1 MRDEGG
7 HPNRP
12 DDRIPSTALARLALV
27 LRSGTLLI
35 AMAYI
40 GLYLFLAWFR
50 VRYPFE
56 LEWMEGGSV
65 EHVRRLL
72 AGQQIYV
79 APSLDFI
86 PYPYPPFYYYV
97 SAAAAR
103 LCGLKLESLRLVSM
117 IASLIAFV
125 TIFLFVKRE
134 TGNGYAGGLAAGMFA
149 ATFRI
154 GGAWFDIARVD
165 SLFLM
170 LLLIGLYIVR
180 FQTAYAPLVCAGLLF
195 SLAILTKQTALIVTA
210 PVIGYVALTDWRK
223 AVVVTAVIGLV
234 VGGSTLALQ
243 QVSGGWYK
251 YYVFDLPGHFTARI
265 VRSSILSF
273 WSEDILSHLGIA
285 CGLAVAGIVGALSVG
300 KKGGVFYCLMM
311 AGMLLGAWLPRIQSA
326 GYDNTLMPAHA
337 GICLSFGIGV
347 HRVMEYARR
356 WSLTDRAVVGISVYS
371 LCVLQF
377 GALFYSPRKQIPSD
391 RDITAGR
398 ALVATLDRIPGRLF
412 MPYHSGCYVP
422 ELRERCGSAQQ
433 MAIQDI
439 LRFGG
444 EEGRAILTADYE
456 KAIAERRYGAIVM
469 DGGGSFFQAEFEK
482 YYEKQQLDLGGRD
495 VLWTY
500 TGYKTRPEF
509 IFLARATR

>member
-1 MRDEGG
+1 
-7 HPNRP
+7 
-12 DDRIPSTALARLALV
+12 
-27 LRSGTLLI
+27 
-35 AMAYI
+35 MAYI
-40 GLYLFLAWFR
+40 GLYVVLAWSR
-50 VRYPFE
+50 VSYPFE

-97 SAAAAR
+97 SAAVAQ
-103 LCGLKLESLRLVSM
+103 LLGLKLESLRLVSM
-117 IASLIAFV
+117 IASLIAFLM
-125 TIFLFVKRE
+125 IFLFVKRE
-134 TGNGYAGGLAAGMFA
+134 TGNGYAAGLAAGMFA

-170 LLLIGLYIVR
+170 LVLVGLYIVR
-180 FQTAYAPLVCAGLLF
+180 FQTTYASLACAGLLF

-210 PVIGYVALTDWRK
+210 PVIAYVALTDWRK
-223 AVVVTAVIGLV
+223 ALVVTAVIGLV
-234 VGGSTLALQ
+234 VGGSTLVLQ

-285 CGLAVAGIVGALSVG
+285 CGLALAGIVGALSAG
-300 KKGGVFYCLMM
+300 KKRGAFYFFMT

-326 GYDNTLMPAHA
+326 GYDNTLMSAHA

-347 HRVMEYARR
+347 HQVMEFARR
-356 WSLTDRAVVGISVYS
+356 WSTHDRLMVGISVYS

-377 GALFYSPRKQIPSD
+377 AGLFYSPRKQLPND
-391 RDITAGR
+391 RDVTAGR
-398 ALVATLDRIPGRLF
+398 ALVATLERIPGRLF

-439 LRFGG
+439 FRFGG
-444 EEGRAILTADYE
+444 AEASAMLASDYA

-469 DGGGSFFQAEFEK
+469 DGAGSFFQDEFEK
-482 YYEKQQLDLGGRD
+482 YYEKQPLDLGGRD

-509 IFLARATR
+509 IFLMRANR